1 MSRRLVVGIAA
12 ITAVWVSGAGGIATA
27 EEVPE
32 VKPVP
37 RLQVVPQPYEQAS
50 FQRDGVEIARY
61 HFGAGLRRPFLFP
74 IIGPAGR
81 SLTRMGHPHDPETHS
96 HHNSVW
102 MSHNDVGGVD
112 FWSDGGGGTVR
123 QKRVVEYKDEG
134 TKSTIVAENEWV
146 NKDGKVLLDE
156 TRTVGAV
163 LLEGKEWLLVIDST
177 FTARDKAVTLGKTPF
192 GLLGVRMAK
201 TIGVHDGG
209 GRIRNSEGG
218 VNEKEILWKRARWV
232 DYAGAIADGKIEGIT
247 LFDHPQNPNHP
258 SYFHVRN
265 DGWMGASLT
274 YDGPR
279 DIVPDKPL
287 RLRYGLYVHS
297 DMKSPAEIETQWK
310 HFAEAA
316 CE

>member
-1 MSRRLVVGIAA
+1 MGRWVFVGMVVMAP
-12 ITAVWVSGAGGIATA
+12 VWISGAGGAATA
-27 EEVPE
+27 EKVPE
-32 VKPVP
+32 VKAVP
-37 RLQVVPQPYEQAS
+37 RLQVLPMPYEQAS
-50 FQRDGVEIARY
+50 FQRDGVEITRY

-74 IIGPAGR
+74 VVGPAGR

-112 FWSDGGGGTVR
+112 FWTDKGGGTVR
-123 QKRVVEYKDEG
+123 QKRIVEYRDEG
-134 TKSTIVAENEWV
+134 TRSAVVAENEWV
-146 NKDGKVLLDE
+146 DKDGKVLLGE
-156 TRTVGAV
+156 TRAV
-163 LLEGKEWLLVIDST
+163 SVILLEGKEWLLVIDST
-177 FTARDKAVTLGKTPF
+177 FAARGKPVTLGKTPF

-201 TIGVHDGG
+201 TIGVNDGG

-232 DYAGAIADGKIEGIT
+232 DYSGAIEDGKIEGIT

-279 DIVPDKPL
+279 DIAPDKPL
-287 RLRYGLYVHS
+287 HLRYGLYIHN
-297 DMKSPAEIETQWK
+297 DMKSSAEIEKQWK
-310 HFAEAA
+310 RFAEAA
-316 CE
+316 SK